1 MVVCLFWGIAFFFLS
16 FLLFFLLLLFLFF
29 FCGKGEGEGGGE
41 RVEEG
46 VGGGGGVGFNCER
59 RHTLTLTVCFFF
71 PCRATSARRDELY
84 VVRLCVCGSGGV
96 VVCRFWFPDNAP
108 PPPTQKKTLSVRRS
122 T

>member
-1 MVVCLFWGIAFFFLS
+1 MGRGR
-16 FLLFFLLLLFLFF
+16 
-29 FCGKGEGEGGGE
+29 GKGEGE

-46 VGGGGGVGFNCER
+46 GGGVGGVGFNCER
-59 RHTLTLTVCFFF
+59 RHALTLTVCFFF
-71 PCRATSARRDELY
+71 SRVVQQARARRDELY